1 MAMLAAYINALGNHG
16 ASLATH
22 IGLLDAAGTE
32 ITGGSYARKPT
43 TWTSAASGLIRP
55 VANLDFDIPAGVT
68 VGSWSAFSALTGGTQ
83 YGGGDL
89 TDAAF
94 ASAGVYRLLAASTGI
109 QNSAV

>member
-1 MAMLAAYINALGNHG
+1 MPMLAAYLNAVANSG
-16 ASLATH
+16 AALITH
-22 IGLLDAAGTE
+22 IGLLDGGGTE
-32 ITGGSYARKPT
+32 ITGGSYARKAV

-68 VGSWSAFSALTGGTQ
+68 VGSWSGFSALSGGTQ

-109 QNSAV
+109 PHNAV